1 MEAGWASVSLL
12 AATVLS
18 LWLANHGPASAAWV
32 SLWEH
37 HVGWASLGLH
47 LSLREWVN
55 EGLMAIFFFV
65 GGVEIKKELT
75 YGSLA
80 TTRKAILPCLG
91 AVGGML
97 VPMAIYTALNVAGRA
112 GASSLGWA
120 VPMAT
125 DIAFAKGILAFFKPR
140 MPVGAVAFLLTL
152 ATVDDLGALAVI
164 ALFFA
169 GNMNLPFMFAAAAIC
184 AGLAYMNQRGSEK
197 HLPVYLLLGVGL
209 WYSLLRG
216 GVNVDL
222 ASVATAMALPAPPK
236 EEGVATLLDRL
247 HHTLAPVTAF
257 FIMPCFAL
265 ANMAIPLSGTS
276 MATFLADFANSG
288 MSQGIALGL
297 LFGKPIGIALFSL
310 VGIRLGVA
318 RWPTGMRFQHLLTI
332 AFLGGIGCTMSI
344 FLIHSSFHATP
355 HLAASAKLA
364 VMCGSALAAFLAVGC
379 ILWFPRLKPRP
390 GYTTA
395 PII

>member
-152 ATVDDLGALAVI
+152 ATVDDLGAIAVI
-164 ALFFA
+164 AVFFA
-169 GNMNLPFMFAAAAIC
+169 GALNVPFLTAAAALC
-184 AGLAYMNQRGSEK
+184 AGLAYMSKHASEK
-197 HLPVYLLLGVGL
+197 HLSLYALFGVAL
-209 WYSLLRG
+209 WYCLLRG
-216 GVNVDL
+216 GINADI
-222 ASVATAMALPAPPK
+222 AGVATAMALPSPPA
-236 EEGVATLLDRL
+236 VAGQDTLLDKL
-247 HHTLAPVTAF
+247 HHSLAPATAF
-257 FIMPCFAL
+257 LIMPTFAL
-265 ANMAIPLSGTS
+265 ANTAVS
-276 MATFLADFANSG
+276 FAGSSAASFVG
-288 MSQGIALGL
+288 SPVSQGIALGL
-297 LFGKPIGIALFSL
+297 LLGKPIGIALFSL
-310 VGIRLGVA
+310 LGIRLGLA
-318 RWPTGMRFQHLLTI
+318 QWPTGMGLSHLLTVGV
-332 AFLGGIGCTMSI
+332 LGGIGFTMSL
-344 FLIHSSFHATP
+344 FLIGCSFSAAP
-355 HLAASAKLA
+355 HLAANAKLA
-364 VMCGSALAAFLAVGC
+364 VLAGSALAAICGAFMMSR
-379 ILWFPRLKPRP
+379 FPVLPARN
-390 GYTTA
+390 
-395 PII
+395 